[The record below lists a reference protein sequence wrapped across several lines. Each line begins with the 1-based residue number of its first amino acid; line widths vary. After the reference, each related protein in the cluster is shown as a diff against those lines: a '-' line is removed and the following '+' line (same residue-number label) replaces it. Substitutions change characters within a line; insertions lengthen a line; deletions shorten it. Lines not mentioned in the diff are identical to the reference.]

1 MSKKLKDTEYLF
13 LTAALRAR
21 EAKMLTREKMERM
34 LDTAEFDEAAKLL
47 EDSGFEDM
55 SKMTAR
61 QIEDALGR
69 RRAELFEDLIKL
81 SPEPRLIDIFRLK
94 YDYHNIKTLI
104 KAESVGVDGASL
116 LSHSGRFEPKLLTE
130 AFPEEAFDFMP
141 ICLAEAAREAKSVL
155 ARTGN
160 PQLADFILD
169 RAQYSE
175 MLSLATEIG
184 SDFLSAYARISIDS
198 ANLRC
203 VVRAARMKNG
213 AELLRNAL
221 IPGGNVAV
229 DGLIA
234 APAAEPGSMMAL
246 FAVPPLERAA
256 AAGSEVEAGNT
267 LTNFELECDNA
278 LSTFLG
284 TARLVSFGDAP
295 IAAHIAAQ
303 ETEIMSVRMIL
314 TGRLAGV
321 APGTIRERLREV
333 YV

>member
-1 MSKKLKDTEYLF
+1 MPKKLKDTEYLF
-13 LTAALRAR
+13 LTAVLRAR
-21 EAKMLTREKMERM
+21 EPRMLTREKMERM
-34 LDTAEFDEAAKLL
+34 LDTAAFDDAAKLL

-81 SPEPRLIDIFRLK
+81 SPEPRVIDIFRLK

-104 KAESVGVDGASL
+104 KAEGAGVDGSPL
-116 LSHSGRFEPKLLTE
+116 LSDSGRFEPKLLAE
-130 AFPEEAFDFMP
+130 AFPEEKYDFLP
-141 ICLAEAAREAKSVL
+141 DCLAEAAREAKAVL

-169 RAQYSE
+169 RAQYAE
-175 MLSLATEIG
+175 MLSLTAEVG
-184 SDFLSAYARISIDS
+184 SDFLTAYARISVDS

-213 AELLRNAL
+213 AGLLRSAL
-221 IPGGNVAV
+221 IPGGNI
-229 DGLIA
+229 GLDKLREAHPTEPEGLA
-234 APAAEPGSMMAL
+234 AIFATTFLEYAAEAGAEAASGGS
-246 FAVPPLERAA
+246 
-256 AAGSEVEAGNT
+256 
-267 LTNFELECDNA
+267 LTKFELECDNA
-278 LSTFLG
+278 MNSFLG
-284 TARLVSFGDAP
+284 TAKLVSFGEAP

-303 ETEIMSVRMIL
+303 ETELMSVRMIL

-321 APGTIRERLREV
+321 DAGIIRERLREA
-333 YV
+333 YA